1 MKLKVANTEIHFNV
15 KSEVINENGS
25 LEIIEPDFNLENS
38 QLKRQFCMRIELST
52 KQIKI
57 NSAVPCTQIFVDQKG
72 HKRLIAKF
80 I

>member
-1 MKLKVANTEIHFNV
+1 MKLKVANTEINFEES
-15 KSEVINENGS
+15 SEIITQNGS

-38 QLKRQFCMRIELST
+38 QLKRQFCMRIELSSRE
-52 KQIKI
+52 IKI

-72 HKRLIAKF
+72 QKRLIARF